1 MSAICVEFFR
11 PLRQNLNA
19 QKTDASTGQCPR
31 DPAQVA
37 EREVQQLT
45 GNWPNGSPSLQTKSL
60 SILVDGCGGK
70 KTLQRHEVRFE
81 DRIANGRVFVDMTS
95 N

>member
-1 MSAICVEFFR
+1 VWSFFELSGKISMRKKLTQVLANVRAI
-11 PLRQNLNA
+11 LSQ
-19 QKTDASTGQCPR
+19 G
-31 DPAQVA
+31 A

-70 KTLQRHEVRFE
+70 KTLQRHEVRSG
-81 DRIANGRVFVDMTS
+81 DRIARGRVFADMTS